1 MISKNLF
8 PFLREL
14 RQNNHKEWFY
24 EHKPVYQILR
34 KQFEQLIAQTILDIT
49 QFDNSVKTIEP
60 KQCIFRINR
69 DIRFSKDKS
78 PYKNNFGAFIA
89 PGGRN
94 SGLAGY
100 YIHLEPDD
108 CLLAGG
114 IYMPPPDR
122 LKAVRTEIFEN
133 TEEFKQII
141 HHKNFKKHFG
151 KIISDK
157 MLKTAPKGFPKDFKD
172 IDLLKYKHYT
182 VIKKVH
188 EDLVTS
194 ENFAHEIRET
204 FKALYPFNHFIN
216 EGINY
221 QLRLNE

>member
-8 PFLREL
+8 TFLREL
-14 RQNNHKEWFY
+14 KQNNHKEWFH
-24 EHKPVYQILR
+24 EHKPVYQTLR
-34 KQFEQLIAQTILDIT
+34 KQFEQLIAQTILAIA
-49 QFDNSVKTIEP
+49 QFDESVKTIEP

-100 YIHLEPDD
+100 YIHLEPDN

-133 TEEFKQII
+133 TEEFKKII

-157 MLKTAPKGFPKDFKD
+157 MLKTAPKGFPKDFND

-182 VIKKVH
+182 VIKKVP
-188 EDLVTS
+188 EDMVTS
-194 ENFAHEIRET
+194 DKFTAEVSQT
-204 FKALYPFNHFIN
+204 FKALYPFNRFIN
-216 EGINY
+216 DGINY
-221 QLRLNE
+221 QLDIGN

>member
-8 PFLREL
+8 TFLREL
-14 RQNNHKEWFY
+14 RHNNHKEWFY
-24 EHKPVYQILR
+24 EHKPIYQILR
-34 KQFEQLIAQTILDIT
+34 KQFEQLIAQTILAIA
-49 QFDNSVKTIEP
+49 QFDDSVKTIEP

-100 YIHLEPDD
+100 YIHLEPDN

-133 TEEFKQII
+133 TEEFKKII

-157 MLKTAPKGFPKDFKD
+157 MLK
-172 IDLLKYKHYT
+172 
-182 VIKKVH
+182 
-188 EDLVTS
+188 
-194 ENFAHEIRET
+194 
-204 FKALYPFNHFIN
+204 
-216 EGINY
+216 
-221 QLRLNE
+221 

>member
-8 PFLREL
+8 TFLREL
-14 RQNNHKEWFY
+14 KQNNHKEWFH
-24 EHKPVYQILR
+24 EHKPVYQTLR
-34 KQFEQLIAQTILDIT
+34 KQFEQLIAQTILAIA
-49 QFDNSVKTIEP
+49 QFDDSVKTIEP

-100 YIHLEPDD
+100 YIHLEPDN

-133 TEEFKQII
+133 TEEFKKII

-157 MLKTAPKGFPKDFKD
+157 MLKTAPKGFPKDFND

-182 VIKKVH
+182 VIKKVP
-188 EDLVTS
+188 EDMVTS
-194 ENFAHEIRET
+194 DKFTAEVSQT
-204 FKALYPFNHFIN
+204 FKALYPFNRFIN
-216 EGINY
+216 DGINY
-221 QLRLNE
+221 QLDISN

>member
-8 PFLREL
+8 LFLREL
-14 RQNNHKEWFY
+14 KQNNHKEWFH
-24 EHKPVYQILR
+24 EHKPVYQTLR
-34 KQFEQLIAQTILDIT
+34 KQFEQLIAQTILAIA
-49 QFDNSVKTIEP
+49 QFDKSVKTVEP
-60 KQCIFRINR
+60 KQCMFRINR

-100 YIHLEPDD
+100 YIHLEPDN

-133 TEEFKQII
+133 TEEFKKII

-157 MLKTAPKGFPKDFKD
+157 MLKTAPKGFPKDFND

-182 VIKKVH
+182 VIKKIP
-188 EDLVTS
+188 EDMVTS
-194 ENFAHEIRET
+194 DQFTADVSQT
-204 FKALYPFNHFIN
+204 FKALYPFNRFIN

-221 QLRLNE
+221 QLSLNE

>member
-8 PFLREL
+8 LFLREL
-14 RQNNHKEWFY
+14 KQNNHKEWFH
-24 EHKPVYQILR
+24 EHKPVYQTLR
-34 KQFEQLIAQTILDIT
+34 KQFEQLIAQTILAIA
-49 QFDNSVKTIEP
+49 QFDDSVKTIEP

-100 YIHLEPDD
+100 YIHLEPDN

-133 TEEFKQII
+133 TEEFKKII

-157 MLKTAPKGFPKDFKD
+157 MLKTAPKGFPKDFND

-182 VIKKVH
+182 VIKKVP
-188 EDLVTS
+188 EDMVTS
-194 ENFAHEIRET
+194 DKFTAEVSQT
-204 FKALYPFNHFIN
+204 FKALYPFNRFIN
-216 EGINY
+216 DGINY
-221 QLRLNE
+221 QLDIGN

>member
-8 PFLREL
+8 LFLREL
-14 RQNNHKEWFY
+14 KQNNHKEWFH
-24 EHKPVYQILR
+24 EHKPVYQTLR
-34 KQFEQLIAQTILDIT
+34 KQFEQLIAQTILAIA
-49 QFDNSVKTIEP
+49 QFDDSVKTIEP

-100 YIHLEPDD
+100 YIHLEPDN

-133 TEEFKQII
+133 TEEFKKII

-157 MLKTAPKGFPKDFKD
+157 MLKTAPKGFPKDFND

-182 VIKKVH
+182 VIKKVP
-188 EDLVTS
+188 EDMVTS
-194 ENFAHEIRET
+194 DKFTAEVSQT
-204 FKALYPFNHFIN
+204 FKALYPFNRFIN
-216 EGINY
+216 DGINY
-221 QLRLNE
+221 QLDISN

>member
-8 PFLREL
+8 QFLRDL
-14 RQNNHKEWFY
+14 KQNNHKEWFY
-24 EHKPVYQILR
+24 DHKPVYQILR
-34 KQFEQLIAQTILDIT
+34 KQFEQFIAQTILDIA
-49 QFDNSVKTIEP
+49 QFDDSVKNIEP

-78 PYKNNFGAFIA
+78 PYKTNFGAFIA

-94 SGLAGY
+94 SGSAGY
-100 YIHLEPDD
+100 YIHLEPDN

-114 IYMPPPDR
+114 VYMPPSDR
-122 LKAVRTEIFEN
+122 LKALRKEIYEN
-133 TEEFKQII
+133 TRAFKKII
-141 HHKNFKKHFG
+141 HNKDFKKHFN
-151 KIISDK
+151 KITSDK
-157 MLKTAPKGFPKDFKD
+157 MLKTAPKGFPKDFND

-182 VIKKVH
+182 VIKKVP

-194 ENFAHEIRET
+194 ENFADEVTET
-204 FKALYPFNHFIN
+204 FKALYPFNRFIN

-221 QLRLNE
+221 QLNIDE

>member
-8 PFLREL
+8 LFLREL
-14 RQNNHKEWFY
+14 KQNNHKEWFH
-24 EHKPVYQILR
+24 EHKPVYQTLR
-34 KQFEQLIAQTILDIT
+34 KQFEQLIAQTILAIA
-49 QFDNSVKTIEP
+49 QFDESVKTIEP

-100 YIHLEPDD
+100 YIHLEPDN

-133 TEEFKQII
+133 TEEFKKII

-157 MLKTAPKGFPKDFKD
+157 MLKTAPKGFPKDFND

-182 VIKKVH
+182 VIKKVP
-188 EDLVTS
+188 EDMVTS
-194 ENFAHEIRET
+194 DKFTAEVSQT
-204 FKALYPFNHFIN
+204 FKALYPFNRFIN
-216 EGINY
+216 DGINY
-221 QLRLNE
+221 QLDIGN